1 MVQRFAFLL
10 IVQHDRMGKPS
21 RYNGAMED
29 QDDCVPQDEQA
40 IRDRIDD
47 EIVNHD
53 LLERLMPDDELVRS
67 SPTITKRHT
76 S

>member
-1 MVQRFAFLL
+1 
-10 IVQHDRMGKPS
+10 
-21 RYNGAMED
+21 MEY

-53 LLERLMPDDELVRS
+53 LIPTPDRIESGS
-67 SPTITKRHT
+67 SPVT
-76 S
+76 

>member
-1 MVQRFAFLL
+1 
-10 IVQHDRMGKPS
+10 
-21 RYNGAMED
+21 MEY

-53 LLERLMPDDELVRS
+53 LMERVMPDGESGSRRRELPQRWGR
-67 SPTITKRHT
+67 T
-76 S
+76 